1 MDDIFKIKIIIII
14 IGTLI
19 YMRSLQ
25 ENNKTYEKE
34 KITEHKA
41 INQNTTIIYLLF
53 VLIITT
59 LLIWKRKKCTDNNR
73 TNTDKN

>member
-59 LLIWKRKKCTDNNR
+59 LLI
-73 TNTDKN
+73 